1 MLLYVL
7 ALQANRCYTFVTARD
22 MRISSFVN
30 INYACTDVVVVEG
43 VVDHVTNTPTSY
55 FLTDVIQI

>member
-7 ALQANRCYTFVTARD
+7 ALQATGCYTFVTARD

-30 INYACTDVVVVEG
+30 INYACTVVFVVEG
-43 VVDHVTNTPTSY
+43 VIDHVTNTPTSY

>member
-7 ALQANRCYTFVTARD
+7 ALQATGCYTFVTARD

-30 INYACTDVVVVEG
+30 INYACTDVVVEG

-55 FLTDVIQI
+55 FLTDVIQT